1 MTHAFPRDWLPSDSN
16 DFVFALL
23 FGISVLVIACPCAV
37 GLVRGHYLKGRLG
50 CIFSVLSNQT
60 WLACALQRCQ

>member
-1 MTHAFPRDWLPSDSN
+1 MQKQRGNPWSPAGLTRAFPRDWLPSDSN

-37 GLVRGHYLKGRLG
+37 GLVRGAVPGADLG
-50 CIFSVLSNQT
+50 FCLP
-60 WLACALQRCQ
+60 C